1 MPLIPMVIQKSM
13 DGERCYDIY
22 SKLLED
28 RIILLTGEIN
38 EHSAS
43 SIIAQLLYL
52 ESIDQK
58 KDIYLY
64 INSPGGEVTSGL
76 AIYDTIQ
83 FIQCDVSTIC
93 IGIAASMA
101 SLLLCSGAKGKRYA
115 LKNSEV
121 MIHQPLG
128 QTSGQAT
135 DILIAAKHIE
145 KTKYKLASILAHH
158 TNQNIS
164 KILTDCERDYF
175 LSSSEAVEYGIIDEI
190 LLKNAN

>member
-38 EHSAS
+38 DTTAN
-43 SIIAQLLYL
+43 IWIAELLYL
-52 ESIDQK
+52 ESVSND
-58 KDIYLY
+58 DIYIY
-64 INSPGGEVTSGL
+64 INSPGGSIVAGL
-76 AIYDTIQ
+76 ALYDTMK
-83 FIQCDVSTIC
+83 FIKPKIHTIC
-93 IGIAASMA
+93 IGLAASMA
-101 SLLLCSGAKGKRYA
+101 AFILSSGDKRYA